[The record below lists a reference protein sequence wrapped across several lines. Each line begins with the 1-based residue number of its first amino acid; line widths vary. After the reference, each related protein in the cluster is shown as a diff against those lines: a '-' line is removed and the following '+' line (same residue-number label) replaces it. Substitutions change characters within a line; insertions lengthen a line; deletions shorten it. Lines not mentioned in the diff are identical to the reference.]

1 MSINGWTTDDLRR
14 IGGSTE
20 LRLASSR
27 KDGTLRRYIIMWTVA
42 AGDSVYVRSAHGP
55 DNPWFRRAVASG
67 HGRIRA
73 GGVERDIDFVRL
85 AADDPAHTDIDAA
98 YHAKYDHYG
107 RLVDTVTGASA
118 SHTTLRLDPRD

>member
-1 MSINGWTTDDLRR
+1 MSSNGWTTDDLRR

-20 LRLASSR
+20 LRLASYR
-27 KDGTLRRYIIMWTVA
+27 RDGTLRRYIVMWTVA

-55 DNPWFRRAVASG
+55 DNPWFRRDV
-67 HGRIRA
+67 
-73 GGVERDIDFVRL
+73 DFVRL
-85 AADDPAHTDIDAA
+85 AADDPMHTDVDAA
-98 YHAKYDHYG
+98 YHAKYDRYG